1 MTTMPAALATGL
13 KQIRCDEIPV
23 PEPAPGMVLVK
34 TRLASICG
42 SDLHIVYMG
51 WNAYEFP
58 LPYGYPGHEG
68 VGEVVDGGG
77 TEFVPGDL
85 VLTVPNIWESKV
97 FAGYQLVRPQFL
109 LKLPRDVPE
118 AHLLMAQQLGTV
130 VFGCR
135 RLPTLVGK
143 TVAVIG
149 QGSVGLFHD
158 FMLRRV
164 GAHRII
170 GIEPV
175 AARLSAGRAMGIDE
189 AIDVTGR
196 RATEA
201 VLDLTGGEGADL
213 VIEAVG
219 SVETLNQTLQM
230 VRPLGRVAV
239 FGRQV
244 GEEFVYRSDADGR
257 QHRPPVIVGQGDV
270 GVGHGVLAGF
280 LLLGGDELLV
290 GLRREEALK
299 FAGIA
304 QAHLEEPAAAVRLLV
319 DQLRIVDRLLVHFDQ
334 LAADRREEVGDGL
347 HRLYLSHL
355 LVLGNLRAGGGQ
367 VEVDD
372 VAELILSVVGDTDL
386 RRAFV
391 GAHPF
396 VLFGVA

>member
-1 MTTMPAALATGL
+1 MPTMPAALATGL
-13 KQIRCDEIPV
+13 RQIRCDEIPV
-23 PEPAPGMVLVK
+23 PEPTPGMVLVR

-51 WNAYEFP
+51 WNAHEFP
-58 LPYGYPGHEG
+58 LPHGYPGHEG
-68 VGEVVDGGG
+68 VGEVVDAGG

-97 FAGYQLVRPQFL
+97 FAGYQLVRPHFL

-175 AARLSAGRAMGIDE
+175 AERLSAGRAMGIDE

-239 FGRQV
+239 FGLPPTMERVPFDWDTFFRKRLDIHTVFGAQDEPGLPAFQLSV
-244 GEEFVYRSDADGR
+244 DFITRGDIDMAPFVTHQLPITRVQEAFDLASSKEDG
-257 QHRPPVIVGQGDV
+257 
-270 GVGHGVLAGF
+270 
-280 LLLGGDELLV
+280 
-290 GLRREEALK
+290 ALK
-299 FAGIA
+299 VSLTF
-304 QAHLEEPAAAVRLLV
+304 
-319 DQLRIVDRLLVHFDQ
+319 
-334 LAADRREEVGDGL
+334 
-347 HRLYLSHL
+347 
-355 LVLGNLRAGGGQ
+355 
-367 VEVDD
+367 
-372 VAELILSVVGDTDL
+372 
-386 RRAFV
+386 
-391 GAHPF
+391 
-396 VLFGVA
+396 

>member
-1 MTTMPAALATGL
+1 MPTMPAAIATEL
-13 KQIRCDEIPV
+13 KQIRCDEVPV
-23 PEPAPGMVLVK
+23 PEPAPGLVLVK

-51 WNAYEFP
+51 WNAHEFP
-58 LPYGYPGHEG
+58 LAPGYPGHEG

-77 TEFVPGDL
+77 TEFEPGDL

-135 RLPTLVGK
+135 KLPTLIGK
-143 TVAVIG
+143 TVAIIG

-170 GIEPV
+170 GIEPIPERL
-175 AARLSAGRAMGIDE
+175 AAGKAMGIDD

-201 VLDLTGGEGADL
+201 VLDLTNGEGADL

-239 FGRQV
+239 FGL
-244 GEEFVYRSDADGR
+244 
-257 QHRPPVIVGQGDV
+257 PPTMERVPFDWDTFFRKRLDLHTVFGAQ
-270 GVGHGVLAGF
+270 
-280 LLLGGDELLV
+280 DEP
-290 GLRREEALK
+290 GL
-299 FAGIA
+299 
-304 QAHLEEPAAAVRLLV
+304 PAF
-319 DQLRIVDRLLVHFDQ
+319 Q
-334 LAADRREEVGDGL
+334 
-347 HRLYLSHL
+347 
-355 LVLGNLRAGGGQ
+355 
-367 VEVDD
+367 
-372 VAELILSVVGDTDL
+372 LSVDSAAPSSPGATSTWSPSSRISFPSGAY
-386 RRAFV
+386 RRPSTWQAPRRT
-391 GAHPF
+391 GR
-396 VLFGVA
+396 